1 VMGALGTGSNSVTC
15 GELLIPGHRVAK
27 LTADPRS
34 VIRLDLAVAHNV
46 ILPLGMARYA
56 LEYFLGLKE
65 HGIASL
71 GYERMTDAPV
81 VHAAVA
87 TAAVNI
93 KMIEGYQEWALSAV
107 DPSTG
112 SLDPQDTAILGAG
125 SACCFR
131 LAREAIEGLYALCPS
146 ADIHL
151 DRPIQRLVR
160 DVHVF
165 EHQHAVTPFANYELY
180 GRRLCA
186 S

>member
-1 VMGALGTGSNSVTC
+1 
-15 GELLIPGHRVAK
+15 
-27 LTADPRS
+27 
-34 VIRLDLAVAHNV
+34 
-46 ILPLGMARYA
+46 MARYA
-56 LEYFLGLKE
+56 LEYFLVRANE
-65 HGIASL
+65 HGIAPL
-71 GYERMTDAPV
+71 GYEGMTDAPV
-81 VHAAVA
+81 VHAAIA

-93 KMIEGYQEWALSAV
+93 KMIECYQQWALSAV

-112 SLDPQDTAILGAG
+112 SLSPQDSAMLGPG

-165 EHQHAVTPFANYELY
+165 EHQHAVTPFVNYELY
-180 GRRLCA
+180 GRRLCG